1 MNPRE
6 ASMTSVPSRAV
17 MLFGTEEPVTPP
29 KLLHA
34 GPLTCELEAGN
45 LRYIRVAG
53 REALRALA
61 FIVRNKDWGTYS
73 PEISNLEVKQEADR
87 FEVSYDARCKDDV
100 QELTYQAR
108 ITGARDGSLAFDATG
123 RAVTDFLTNR
133 TGFVILHSIEGVA
146 GEPVEVLHVDGTR
159 EHSTFPALIDPTCP
173 FQDIRALTHEVL
185 PGVTVTCTMEGDAF
199 EMEDHRNWNDA
210 SYKTY
215 VRPLA
220 KPWPYMIKADEITEQ
235 SVRLTLKGSV
245 PQVSAGAGPSPVR
258 VTVGDR
264 GGTMPRIGLSLRPEH
279 LEATLVAADAIRRL
293 APQFLICPFDSRI
306 ADGYAGP
313 AVIGRSTF
321 PFDRRVAEPGK
332 VMTLYRAMG
341 EATRAELVLEAVIA
355 CQDADGN
362 PSADHDIMHRDIEAI
377 RAAADSAGVRFARVS
392 VSPASDLKCTL
403 PGSVWP
409 PCPPAETIYAA
420 ARKAFPNVPL
430 GGGMFSYFTE
440 LNRKRPPADLLDFVV
455 HTTCPIVHACDD
467 RTAMENLEALPHIIR
482 SAAAF
487 IHGKPYCVGP
497 SSIGARDNPY
507 GAAATPNPANGRV
520 ALAYMDP
527 RQRGL
532 LGAAWNLGY
541 VAHMARGHVDSV
553 CLSAPVGEFGV
564 VYAGADYTQPWFDQQ
579 GHGVYPGYHVLRG
592 MAAAAGTAR
601 LETTPSDGSSVQSV
615 AWRSGGDTVLWLAN
629 LTGAAQTVEIEG
641 LPQAEG
647 RIAQLDESSFERAA
661 SGPDGFVESGPMRR
675 LDRIDLA
682 PYAVVRL
689 VVPG

>member
-1 MNPRE
+1 
-6 ASMTSVPSRAV
+6 

-29 KLLHA
+29 KLLRA

-61 FIVRNKDWGTYS
+61 FIVRDKDWGTYN
-73 PEISNLEVKQEADR
+73 PEISNLEVSQESDS

-100 QELTYQAR
+100 QELTYRAK
-108 ITGARDGSLAFDATG
+108 ITAARDGSLAFEATG
-123 RAVTDFLTNR
+123 TAVTDFLTNR
-133 TGFVILHSIEGVA
+133 TGFVILHPIEGVA
-146 GEPVEVLHVDGTR
+146 GEPVEVLHVDGTSER
-159 EHSTFPALIDPTCP
+159 STFPALIDPTCP
-173 FQDIRALTHEVL
+173 FQDIRALTHEVVA
-185 PGVTVTCTMEGDAF
+185 GITVTCTMQGDAF

-220 KPWPYMIKADEITEQ
+220 KPWPYMIKAGETTEQ
-235 SVRLTLKGSV
+235 SVRLALEGQV
-245 PQVSAGAGPSPVR
+245 PQVSAGTGAAPVR

-264 GGTMPRIGLSLRPEH
+264 AGTMPRIGLSLRPEH
-279 LEATLVAADAIRRL
+279 LETTLVVADAIRQL

-306 ADGYAGP
+306 ADGYDGP

-321 PFDRRVAEPGK
+321 PFDQRVAEPTK

-341 EATRAELVLEAVIA
+341 EATGAELVLEAVIA

-362 PSADHDIMHRDIEAI
+362 PSADKSIMRRDIEAI
-377 RAAADSAGVRFARVS
+377 RVAAESAGVRFARVS

-409 PCPPAETIYAA
+409 PCPPAEAIYAA
-420 ARKAFPNVPL
+420 AREAFPRRPL

-467 RTAMENLEALPHIIR
+467 RTVMENLEALPHMIK

-487 IHGKPYCVGP
+487 IHGKPYAVGP

-507 GAAATPNPANGRV
+507 GASATPNPTNGRV

-532 LGAAWNLGY
+532 LGAAWSLGY
-541 VAHMARGHVDSV
+541 IAHMARGHVDAV

-564 VYAGADYTQPWFDQQ
+564 VYARMDYAQPWFDQQ
-579 GHGVYPGYHVLRG
+579 GHGVYPLYHVIRG
-592 MAAAAGTAR
+592 MAAGTGNAR

-615 AWRSGGDTVLWLAN
+615 AWRNGGDTVLWLAN
-629 LTGAAQTVEIEG
+629 LTGEAQTVEIEG
-641 LPQAEG
+641 LPQG
-647 RIAQLDESSFERAA
+647 KGQIARLDLDSFANVTV
-661 SGPDGFVESGPMRR
+661 GPDAFVDPGATGP
-675 LDRIDLA
+675 LDRIELP
-682 PYAVVRL
+682 PYAVSRIMAS
-689 VVPG
+689 G

>member
-1 MNPRE
+1 
-6 ASMTSVPSRAV
+6 MTSAPSRAV
-17 MLFGTEEPVTPP
+17 MLFGTEEPVAPP
-29 KLLHA
+29 KLLRA
-34 GPLTCELEAGN
+34 GPLTCELEGGN

-53 REALRALA
+53 KEALRALS
-61 FIVRNKDWGTYS
+61 FIVRDKDWGTYN
-73 PEISNLEVKQEADR
+73 PEISNLKVGQGSDS
-87 FEVSYDARCKDDV
+87 FQVSYDARCKDDA
-100 QELTYQAR
+100 QELTYKAK
-108 ITGARDGSLAFDATG
+108 ITGASDGSLAFEATAT
-123 RAVTDFLTNR
+123 AVTDFLTNR
-133 TGFVILHSIEGVA
+133 TGFVILHPIEGVA
-146 GEPVEVLHVDGTR
+146 GEPVEVLHVDGASER
-159 EHSTFPALIDPTCP
+159 ATFPALIDPVCP
-173 FQDIRALTHEVL
+173 FQDVRALTHEVL
-185 PGVTVTCTMEGDAF
+185 PGIKVTCTMEGDAF

-220 KPWPYMIKADEITEQ
+220 KPWPYMIKAGGTTEQ
-235 SVRLTLKGSV
+235 SVRLALDGQFPQAATGGGAV
-245 PQVSAGAGPSPVR
+245 PLR
-258 VTVGDR
+258 VTVGER
-264 GGTMPRIGLSLRPEH
+264 AGTMPRIGLSLRPEH

-321 PFDRRVAEPGK
+321 PFDHRVAEPAK

-341 EATRAELVLEAVIA
+341 EATGAELVLEAVIA
-355 CQDADGN
+355 CQDEDGN
-362 PSADHDIMHRDIEAI
+362 PSAEEGIMRRDIEAV
-377 RAAADSAGVRFARVS
+377 RAAADSAGVGFTRVS
-392 VSPASDLKCTL
+392 VSPACDLKCTL

-409 PCPPAETIYAA
+409 PCPPAEAIYAA
-420 ARKAFPNVPL
+420 TREVFPDVPL

-440 LNRKRPPADLLDFVV
+440 LNRKRPPADHLDFVV

-467 RTAMENLEALPHIIR
+467 RTVMENLEALPHIIR

-487 IHGKPYCVGP
+487 IHGKPYQVGP

-507 GAAATPNPANGRV
+507 GAAATPNPGNTRV

-541 VAHMARGHVDSV
+541 VAHMARGHVDAV

-564 VYAGADYTQPWFDQQ
+564 VYAEMDYAQPWFDQQ
-579 GHGVYPGYHVLRG
+579 GQGVYPLYHVIRG
-592 MAAAAGTAR
+592 MAAAAGEPC
-601 LETTPSDGSSVQSV
+601 LETTLSDGSSVQSV
-615 AWRSGGDTVLWLAN
+615 AYRREGDTVLWLAN
-629 LTGAAQTVEIEG
+629 LTGEARTVEVEG

-647 RIAQLDESSFERAA
+647 QVAQLDQHSFERAT
-661 SGPDGFVESGPMRR
+661 SGPDGFVEAAPARR
-675 LDRIDLA
+675 LDRIELT

-689 VVPG
+689 AIPG

>member
-1 MNPRE
+1 
-6 ASMTSVPSRAV
+6 MTSAPSRAV

-29 KLLHA
+29 KLLRA

-61 FIVRNKDWGTYS
+61 FIVRDKDWGTYN
-73 PEISNLEVKQEADR
+73 PEISNLEVRQEQGS

-100 QELTYQAR
+100 QELTYRAN
-108 ITGARDGSLAFDATG
+108 ITAARDGSLAFEATG
-123 RAVTDFLTNR
+123 TAVTDFLTNR
-133 TGFVILHSIEGVA
+133 TGFVILHPIEGVA
-146 GEPVEVLHVDGTR
+146 GEPVEVLHVDGTSER
-159 EHSTFPALIDPTCP
+159 STFPALIDPTCP
-173 FQDIRALTHEVL
+173 FQDIRALTHEVV
-185 PGVTVTCTMEGDAF
+185 PGVTVTCTMQGDAF

-220 KPWPYMIKADEITEQ
+220 KPWPYMIKAGETTEQ
-235 SVRLTLKGSV
+235 SVRLALEGQA
-245 PQVSAGAGPSPVR
+245 PQVSAGTGAAPVR

-264 GGTMPRIGLSLRPEH
+264 AGTMPRIGLSLRPEH
-279 LEATLVAADAIRRL
+279 LEATLVVADAIRQL

-306 ADGYAGP
+306 ADGYDGP
-313 AVIGRSTF
+313 AAVGRSTF
-321 PFDRRVAEPGK
+321 PFDQRVAEPAK

-341 EATRAELVLEAVIA
+341 EATGADLVLEAVIA

-362 PSADHDIMHRDIEAI
+362 PSADESIMRRDIEAI
-377 RAAADSAGVRFARVS
+377 RVAAESAGARFARVS
-392 VSPASDLKCTL
+392 VSPASDLECTL

-409 PCPPAETIYAA
+409 PCPPAEAIYAA
-420 ARKAFPNVPL
+420 AREAFPRTPL

-467 RTAMENLEALPHIIR
+467 RTVMENLEALPHIIK
-482 SAAAF
+482 SAGAF
-487 IHGKPYCVGP
+487 IHGKPYAVGP

-507 GAAATPNPANGRV
+507 GASATPNPTNGRV

-541 VAHMARGHVDSV
+541 VAHMARGHVDAV

-564 VYAGADYTQPWFDQQ
+564 VYARMDYAQPWFDQQ
-579 GHGVYPGYHVLRG
+579 GHGVYPLYHVIRG
-592 MAAAAGTAR
+592 MAAGTGNAR
-601 LETTPSDGSSVQSV
+601 IETTPSDGSSVQSV

-629 LTGAAQTVEIEG
+629 LTGEAQTVEIEG
-641 LPQAEG
+641 LPQVTG
-647 RIAQLDESSFERAA
+647 RIARLDLDSFVNVTV
-661 SGPDGFVESGPMRR
+661 GPDALFDPGVTGP
-675 LDRIDLA
+675 LDRIDLL
-682 PYAVVRL
+682 PYAVARIVIS
-689 VVPG
+689 G